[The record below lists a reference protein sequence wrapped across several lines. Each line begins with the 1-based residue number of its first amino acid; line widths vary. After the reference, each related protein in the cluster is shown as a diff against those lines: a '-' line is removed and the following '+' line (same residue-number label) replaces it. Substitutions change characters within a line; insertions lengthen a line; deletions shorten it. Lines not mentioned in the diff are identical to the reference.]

1 MSDQS
6 KEQNLYKLRDNLVEM
21 RDGLQELQK
30 ALEKL
35 HRALLAKQRSVIQ
48 GTATGS
54 CTGNG
59 MSLPNLPLRED
70 PVALTDLVRR
80 MADGRVPSAGE
91 KNMAKPK

>member
-6 KEQNLYKLRDNLVEM
+6 KEQNLYKLRDNLLEM

-35 HRALLAKQRSVIQ
+35 HRALLARQRSVIQ
-48 GTATGS
+48 GTVSGS
-54 CTGNG
+54 GTGNG
-59 MSLPNLPLRED
+59 LSLTNVPLRED

-80 MADGRVPSAGE
+80 MADGRVPAAEE
-91 KNMAKPK
+91 KKTG